1 MFRYTHIEAEFPFI
15 SYTDLLDRIEDTI
28 CDVVDRV
35 LKSPLGPLVEELN
48 PGFKPPQKPFLRMD
62 YKDAIKFMKENNI
75 TKDDGTF
82 YEFGEDIPEMPERR
96 MTDLIN
102 KPIMLCRFPVPI
114 KSFYMSKCPEDT
126 AVTESVDVLLPGVGE
141 IVGGSMRIWDY
152 EELLEGYK
160 REGIDPAPYYW
171 YTDQLIIIIIFIHSF
186 KSAVKFGKRTP
197 STSFL
202 SLFYLPYSRPPFYL
216 PYSRPPFYLPYI
228 SPTIL
233 PPVLSSTI
241 LPPVLSS
248 TVLPPVLSSTVLP
261 PVLSSTV
268 LPPVLSS
275 TVLPPVLSSTIL
287 KILFFSRK
295 YGTCPHGG
303 YGLGLERFLCW
314 LLNRYHIREVC
325 LYPRFLESEKESKMQ
340 EQNKLADIS
349 AVPKKDEYIVQE
361 LSSENKALSTEGNVL
376 DNLNG
381 QFEER
386 VCEHGEPPAKKGRS
400 ESSLLEHCGETKENE
415 GQESLLV
422 ETDAGHDVEQQ
433 DLDTNDSPPSSPFPS
448 SSSSSSSSLTSSSP
462 SSSLSTLFPLLSSP
476 SLDSCPQTD
485 DECSTSSSE
494 DCEKQV
500 APGTTLPNADSESQE
515 REVASTKCACTPRA
529 SRETRRRMKL
539 DCLRA
544 SLLDLKR
551 KNAIER
557 RALEMELKRLQCEQY
572 RLDRESECDKVR
584 LAEAKAR
591 LQMSVYQQQSL
602 SPRDKVED

>member
-1 MFRYTHIEAEFPFI
+1 
-15 SYTDLLDRIEDTI
+15 
-28 CDVVDRV
+28 
-35 LKSPLGPLVEELN
+35 
-48 PGFKPPQKPFLRMD
+48 MD

-216 PYSRPPFYLPYI
+216 PYSRPSFYLPYSRPPFYLPY
-228 SPTIL
+228 SRPPFYL
-233 PPVLSSTI
+233 PYSRPPFYLPVLSPTI

-275 TVLPPVLSSTIL
+275 T
-287 KILFFSRK
+287 RK

-325 LYPRFLESEKESKMQ
+325 LYPRFL
-340 EQNKLADIS
+340 
-349 AVPKKDEYIVQE
+349 
-361 LSSENKALSTEGNVL
+361 
-376 DNLNG
+376 
-381 QFEER
+381 ER

-448 SSSSSSSSLTSSSP
+448 SSSSSSSLTSSSP

-494 DCEKQV
+494 DCEKQ
-500 APGTTLPNADSESQE
+500 GLYRDWSH
-515 REVASTKCACTPRA
+515 CACTPRA

-572 RLDRESECDKVR
+572 RLNRESECDKVR